1 MGRGRV
7 LCVVLLTMCLLV
19 QLGDGS
25 TTQRGTPVAVVGL
38 SSGVAMVAL
47 GYVSFFATAAQLM
60 LVCER
65 PCVCLIDGLWR
76 RGGLILDGACIAVFE
91 EDNIGTCDEWDC
103 SGILARCRAAA
114 RCLAGEAISAAR

>member
-1 MGRGRV
+1 M
-7 LCVVLLTMCLLV
+7 LCVVLLTTCLLV

-38 SSGVAMVAL
+38 SSGVAMVAVGGVRL
-47 GYVSFFATAAQLM
+47 LATAAQLM

-65 PCVCLIDGLWR
+65 PCLYLIDGLLR

-91 EDNIGTCDEWDC
+91 EEDIGTCDEWFC
-103 SGILARCRAAA
+103 SIILALFRAAA
-114 RCLAGEAISAAR
+114 RCLAGDLII